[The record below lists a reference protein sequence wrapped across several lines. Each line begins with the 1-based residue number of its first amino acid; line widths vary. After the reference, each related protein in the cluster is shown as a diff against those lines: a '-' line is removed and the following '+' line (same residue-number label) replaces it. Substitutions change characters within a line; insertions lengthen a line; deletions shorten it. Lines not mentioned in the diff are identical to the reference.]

1 MFLIFRGVLCVLQRK
16 QPLIPIQTPPPI
28 PFQSRP
34 SIPVKTASAMRR
46 NFGRSGRSK
55 NKSGIKSGRLRSAR
69 RSNEMFFY
77 ELNEL
82 ANERAVFGTSVLS
95 ALLGAYKYSTHLKTT

>member
-28 PFQSRP
+28 PFQSRQ

-46 NFGRSGRSK
+46 NFGLCCRSK
-55 NKSGIKSGRLRSAR
+55 NKSGIKSGRSR
-69 RSNEMFFY
+69 RAQHSNDVFFY
-77 ELNEL
+77 KLNVRSMEGLGPL
-82 ANERAVFGTSVLS
+82 AHS
-95 ALLGAYKYSTHLKTT
+95 ATLRLEFRDH

>member
-1 MFLIFRGVLCVLQRK
+1 MMFLIFRGVLCVLQRK

-55 NKSGIKSGRLRSAR
+55 NKSGIKSGRSR
-69 RSNEMFFY
+69 RAQHSNDVFFY
-77 ELNEL
+77 KFNEKL
-82 ANERAVFGTSVLS
+82 SGQPERSGGNKTRSVLLS
-95 ALLGAYKYSTHLKTT
+95 A